1 MFVESE
7 WKRPC
12 NICREV
18 DEKLDNMLDVYA
30 SMKIKRIRVFT
41 EEIMMCVEWFILHI
55 LYFNI
60 NIGTFDTGQN

>member
-1 MFVESE
+1 M
-7 WKRPC
+7 
-12 NICREV
+12 